1 MKRILAVAATLQIL
15 ALWPTLAS
23 AQPMGD
29 RDYWGSW
36 GWGHMMFGG
45 VMMFAFW
52 GAIILLVVLAVRW
65 MTMSETFGRGEA
77 RRGTAVNAVTA
88 VGAVTTVEAQ
98 RPQRVDHLDP
108 VPAHRRLQ
116 RPRLECIR
124 EPH

>member
-29 RDYWGSW
+29 RDYSGSW

-65 MTMSETFGRGEA
+65 MTMGDTVGRSEA
-77 RRGTAVNAVTA
+77 RRPT
-88 VGAVTTVEAQ
+88 
-98 RPQRVDHLDP
+98 PLDILQERF
-108 VPAHRRLQ
+108 ARGDIDKDEYEERR
-116 RPRLECIR
+116 RTR
-124 EPH
+124 ER

>member
-65 MTMSETFGRGEA
+65 MTMGDTVGRSEA
-77 RRGTAVNAVTA
+77 RRPT
-88 VGAVTTVEAQ
+88 
-98 RPQRVDHLDP
+98 PLDILQERF
-108 VPAHRRLQ
+108 ARGDIDKDEYEERR
-116 RPRLECIR
+116 RTLER
-124 EPH
+124 

>member
-29 RDYWGSW
+29 RDYWGNW

-52 GAIILLVVLAVRW
+52 GAISLLGVLAVRW
-65 MTMSETFGRGEA
+65 MTMGDIVGRREA
-77 RRGTAVNAVTA
+77 RSLTA
-88 VGAVTTVEAQ
+88 
-98 RPQRVDHLDP
+98 LDILQERF
-108 VPAHRRLQ
+108 AKGEIDRNEYEERRKVL
-116 RPRLECIR
+116 R
-124 EPH
+124 E